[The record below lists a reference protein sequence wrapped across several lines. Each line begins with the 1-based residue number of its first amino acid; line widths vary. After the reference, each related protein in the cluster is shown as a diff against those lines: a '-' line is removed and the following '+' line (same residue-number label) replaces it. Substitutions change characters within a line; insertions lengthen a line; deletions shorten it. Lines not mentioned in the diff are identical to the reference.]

1 MSLTFHFFFFTYNN
15 SETNKESSSRSS
27 TPHMQQQIPNHHQTS
42 NINHN
47 HVNSRSKRYSTPG
60 YSDYGCNK
68 VNMRQDNGQKISKR
82 SIRSMNETVEVLA
95 DQVEEETYVSESFNS
110 YSHNSYR

>member
-1 MSLTFHFFFFTYNN
+1 
-15 SETNKESSSRSS
+15 
-27 TPHMQQQIPNHHQTS
+27 MQQQIPNHHPPS

-68 VNMRQDNGQKISKR
+68 VTMRQDNGKISKR

-95 DQVEEETYVSESFNS
+95 DQVEEETYVSNFFLFLS
-110 YSHNSYR
+110 YSYTQNCAVLYGLFFWNAF